1 MKPLR
6 VKTSSEQVADH
17 LRAEIM
23 AGTWPD
29 AMPGEGWLVSELG
42 VGRDTVKAALAHLE
56 RKGLLQSRG
65 AGRRRLIVLPKKTKP
80 STLQVRILLY
90 EPNDSGYDY
99 MVDLRHQLE
108 MSGHGVHYAPKTLVE
123 IQQNPKQVEKLVRA
137 HPADAWIVQAGS
149 RSVLEWFSQSGIP
162 AFALFGRMTDL
173 PIAGSGP
180 DKAPALRELAHRL
193 VDLGHQ
199 RIVMLVREERRKPH
213 LGPNEQ
219 LFLDELKSRGIPVGS
234 YNVPDW
240 KDSPS
245 GFQDCLEQLF
255 RVTPPTALFL
265 DTNMLFYAAQHYL
278 ARHPQHDL
286 KKVSLFCSD
295 YDPLFEWCAPSV
307 ACFHYDLKPVVRR
320 VVRWVNK
327 VGSGQED
334 KRQTFTK
341 VKFIEGET
349 IKSLSKGS

>member
-1 MKPLR
+1 MKPVR

-17 LRAEIM
+17 LRAEIL
-23 AGTWPD
+23 AGTWRD
-29 AMPGEGWLVSELG
+29 VMPGEGWLVNELG
-42 VGRDTVKAALAHLE
+42 VGRDTVKSALIQLE
-56 RKGLLQSRG
+56 RKGLLQSQG
-65 AGRRRLIVLPKKTKP
+65 PGRRRRIVRPRKAKP

-90 EPNDSGYDY
+90 EPNDSGYEY

-108 MSGHGVHYAPKTLVE
+108 LSGHRVDYAPKTLVE
-123 IQQNPKQVEKLVRA
+123 MRQDPIQVKKLVRA
-137 HPADAWIVQAGS
+137 HPAAAWIVQAGS
-149 RSVLEWFSQSGIP
+149 QSVLEWFSQSGIP

-180 DKAPALRELAHRL
+180 DKRPAFLELAHRL
-193 VDLGHQ
+193 VDLGHR
-199 RIVMLVREERRKPH
+199 RIVMLVREERRKPR

-219 LFLDELKSRGIPVGS
+219 LFLNELKSRGLSVGS

-240 KDSPS
+240 EDSPS

-278 ARHPQHDL
+278 ARHPQYDL

-295 YDPLFEWCAPSV
+295 YDPLFEWCTPSV

-320 VVRWVNK
+320 IVRWVNK
-327 VGSGQED
+327 LGRGED
-334 KRQTFTK
+334 DRRQTFTK
-341 VKFIEGET
+341 VKLLEGET
-349 IKSLSKGS
+349 IQPAPKES